1 MYSFGYKLVC
11 CYDNK
16 YSKPVKTYRG
26 TDAVYKFMKKMLEE
40 VKWCQKMKKKHFN
53 KDMVMTDEDT
63 ASFNKAK
70 HCHICDKRYV
80 NGDIRVRDHCH
91 ITGTYST
98 EDQRI
103 NTVT

>member
-63 ASFNKAK
+63 AQAS
-70 HCHICDKRYV
+70 
-80 NGDIRVRDHCH
+80 IRR
-91 ITGTYST
+91 
-98 EDQRI
+98 
-103 NTVT
+103 NTVISATSGT

>member
-1 MYSFGYKLVC
+1 M
-11 CYDNK
+11 
-16 YSKPVKTYRG
+16 KTYRG

-80 NGDIRVRDHCH
+80 
-91 ITGTYST
+91 SP
-98 EDQRI
+98 RI
-103 NTVT
+103 SALRL